1 MSIEEAD
8 YNLLMD
14 SAKAYIKSLAE
25 IDKLQR
31 ELERIENKSV
41 RLGDENK
48 NLKDEITSLKG
59 ENKNLEIKLD
69 DVIKQGWILRSVIDE
84 HPDGELILEKAR
96 VKRDAPKQPKEK
108 APKSHQKTWES
119 DR

>member
-8 YNLLMD
+8 YNLLVD

-31 ELERIENKSV
+31 ELERI
-41 RLGDENK
+41 
-48 NLKDEITSLKG
+48 